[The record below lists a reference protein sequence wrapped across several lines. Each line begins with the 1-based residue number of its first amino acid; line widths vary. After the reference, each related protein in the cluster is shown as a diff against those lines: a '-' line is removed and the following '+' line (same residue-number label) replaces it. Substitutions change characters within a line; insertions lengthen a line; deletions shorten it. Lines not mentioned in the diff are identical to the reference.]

1 MAFDVKV
8 MFSQTILNLEYLF
21 VLILFIIYYQLY
33 ITIIDSRQEAKKK
46 KIRLP
51 LVYFFNK

>member
-8 MFSQTILNLEYLF
+8 MFSQTILNFEYLF

-33 ITIIDSRQEAKKK
+33 ITIIESRQEAKKK
-46 KIRLP
+46 NQASSSL
-51 LVYFFNK
+51 FF